1 MALSHKHLL
10 VVSIGIAAQAAV
22 MVLLNAYVPKLCH
35 GMDMMWIAFQAWA
48 VYFLAGCNPKAGAK
62 AWVGYLSGII
72 ASILIIKL
80 MGVPGISKISANV
93 GGMNVLM
100 AVAVFIIVIPAIMTE
115 NVKNFVPGLF
125 IGSGAFFATLG
136 SKALEAAL
144 PEAASQ
150 NTAFLYA
157 AQAEL
162 VYALFGLVFGYIT
175 VFWRGKYEA
184 SLAKKNT

>member
-1 MALSHKHLL
+1 MALSHKQLL
-10 VVSIGIAAQAAV
+10 VVSTGIAAQAAV

-72 ASILIIKL
+72 VSIIILKL
-80 MGVPGISKISANV
+80 MGVPGINKISSNI
-93 GGMNVLM
+93 GGMNLLM
-100 AVAVFIIVIPAIMTE
+100 AVVVFVIVIPAIMTE
-115 NVKNFVPGLF
+115 NLKNFLPGLF
-125 IGSGAFFATLG
+125 IGSGAFFAILG

-144 PEAASQ
+144 PVAASQ
-150 NTAFLYA
+150 NTTFLYA

-162 VYALFGLVFGYIT
+162 VYCLFGLAFGYIT
-175 VFWRGKYEA
+175 VIGRCKYEA
-184 SLAKKNT
+184 SLAKCDM